1 LKEAKLILDDNFETL
16 NEIQGL
22 MGAQLLVAISVYF
35 GDIDTLGRYMKF
47 IDNFDKYNKPEEG
60 SQTSKILTQVR
71 AKVKEIYQNR
81 DIYHKEK
88 LNTFLPE

>member
-1 LKEAKLILDDNFETL
+1 MKDAKLLLDDNFETL

-35 GDIDTLGRYMKF
+35 GDIETVGKYMKF
-47 IDNFDKYNKPEEG
+47 IDNFDTSNKPEKG
-60 SQTSKILTQVR
+60 SQTAKILTQVR
-71 AKVKEIYQNR
+71 AKVKETYQNR

-88 LNTFLPE
+88 LNTVLPE